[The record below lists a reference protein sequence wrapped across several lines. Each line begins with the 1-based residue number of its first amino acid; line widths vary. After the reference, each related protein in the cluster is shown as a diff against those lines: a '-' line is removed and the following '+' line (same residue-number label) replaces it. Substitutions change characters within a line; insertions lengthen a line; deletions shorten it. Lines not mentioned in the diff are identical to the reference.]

1 MIKMPQIFKY
11 VMGYDHDIEFT
22 WIQQM
27 PVHLKGTVQL
37 LYIYTGNLRTTAHN
51 LQSNAINSTKVLT
64 DRRSHSYTKS

>member
-1 MIKMPQIFKY
+1 
-11 VMGYDHDIEFT
+11 
-22 WIQQM
+22 M

-64 DRRSHSYTKS
+64 NRRILVIHTLSHNTCKI

>member
-1 MIKMPQIFKY
+1 
-11 VMGYDHDIEFT
+11 
-22 WIQQM
+22 M

-64 DRRSHSYTKS
+64 DRRSHSYTIKS